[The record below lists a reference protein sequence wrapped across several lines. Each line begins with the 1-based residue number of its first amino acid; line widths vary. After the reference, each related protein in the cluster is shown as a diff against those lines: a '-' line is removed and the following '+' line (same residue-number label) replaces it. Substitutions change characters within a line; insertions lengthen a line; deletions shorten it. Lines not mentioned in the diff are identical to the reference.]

1 MTNEKDSEQ
10 QGQMVTV
17 AFSVTERETGK
28 EIILRPNSSRT
39 VQSIALMRLGLFVP
53 SPKALAVRVVNTKLL
68 ALMPRKN
75 YRHFL

>member
-10 QGQMVTV
+10 QGQMVTR

-39 VQSIALMRLGLFVP
+39 VQSIALMRLGLCHHQ
-53 SPKALAVRVVNTKLL
+53 KALAVRVVNTKLL